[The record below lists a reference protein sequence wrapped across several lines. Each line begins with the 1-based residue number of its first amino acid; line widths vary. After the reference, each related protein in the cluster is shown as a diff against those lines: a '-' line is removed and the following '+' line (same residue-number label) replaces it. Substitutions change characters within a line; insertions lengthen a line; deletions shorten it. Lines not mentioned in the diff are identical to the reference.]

1 MPHVKNK
8 QAIVFS
14 GGCYSGKTTT
24 MLKVKE
30 LLEAEGKTVTI
41 LQNTH
46 RPLITSTIDELRA
59 NPIEYLAFQRSII
72 ENRIEA
78 EKEALSKEGIVLID
92 RGLSDF
98 IFYLTFYTDKAS
110 LDAEQLKEL
119 TDIYAMAHNHAIWSY
134 ANLYALV
141 FQFEPIAI
149 PAVEALTNTR
159 PLKLEALQFSEYNAI
174 NTLNFFYTAVTG
186 LFGINLLHKVSLQES
201 PSYETA
207 IVRIINS
214 RIDL

>member
-1 MPHVKNK
+1 
-8 QAIVFS
+8 
-14 GGCYSGKTTT
+14 

-59 NPIEYLAFQRSII
+59 KPKEYLAFQRKVLES
-72 ENRIEA
+72 RIEA
-78 EKEALSKEGIVLID
+78 EKEAFSKEGIILID

-110 LDAEQLKEL
+110 LDVEQLNEL

-134 ANLYALV
+134 ADLYDVV

-149 PAVEALTNTR
+149 PSIEALTNTR
-159 PLKLEALQFSEYNAI
+159 PLRLAALQFSEYNAI
-174 NTLNFFYTAVTG
+174 HTLNTFYSSASVV
-186 LFGINLLHKVSLQES
+186 FGKSLIYSANLQKY
-201 PSYETA
+201 PTFETE
-207 IVRIINS
+207 IVKIINGK
-214 RIDL
+214 